1 MFNLSYD
8 LHIHSCLS
16 PCGDDDSTPSNIV
29 GMAAIKGL
37 DVIALTDHNS
47 CRNTPAAKKTADEY
61 GVIFI
66 PGMELTTAEEVHVL
80 CLFETVEAALDWDRF
95 VYDRLIKI
103 RNKAEIFGN
112 QILYNESDEITGY
125 EENLMINAT
134 TISFGEVY
142 SLVHEYDGIMIPSH
156 LEKSSTSL
164 ISNLGMIP
172 EDSQF
177 KTVEVNHLDKLHEL
191 KRNHPY
197 VNECRIICDSD
208 AHRLVDI
215 REPELTIPVCEK
227 TPEAVLDYLRGL

>member
-61 GVIFI
+61 GLIFI

-95 VYDRLIKI
+95 VYDKLLKIK
-103 RNKAEIFGN
+103 NKSEIFGN
-112 QILYNESDEITGY
+112 QILYNTDDEIAGY
-125 EENLMINAT
+125 EENLLINAT
-134 TISFGEVY
+134 SITFDEVLELVQKFG
-142 SLVHEYDGIMIPSH
+142 GIMIPSH

-172 EDSQF
+172 DNSEF

-197 VNECRIICDSD
+197 INDCRIICDSD
-208 AHRLVDI
+208 AHQLVDI
-215 REPELTIPVCEK
+215 KEPELTIPVEDK
-227 TPEAVLDYLRGL
+227 SPQAVLNYLKGK

>member
-1 MFNLSYD
+1 MYNLSYD

-16 PCGDDDSTPSNIV
+16 PCGDDDSTPANIA

-95 VYDRLIKI
+95 VYDKLLKIK
-103 RNKAEIFGN
+103 NKSEIFGN
-112 QILYNESDEITGY
+112 QILYNTDDEIAGY
-125 EENLMINAT
+125 EENLLINAT
-134 TISFGEVY
+134 SITFDEVLELVQKFG
-142 SLVHEYDGIMIPSH
+142 GIMIPSH

-172 EDSQF
+172 DNSEF

-197 VNECRIICDSD
+197 INDCRIICDSD
-208 AHRLVDI
+208 AHQLVDI
-215 REPELTIPVCEK
+215 KEPELTIPVEDK
-227 TPEAVLDYLRGL
+227 SPQAVLNYLKGK